1 MTTFTCNKLLN
12 KLDQSFQGEK
22 LSINVVNPANGEKNR
37 CQFCWMKR
45 SLTIKNKPINPKTS
59 LNHQYLPPHSVLL
72 VDRQESRPAE
82 WLARKFFGAFSAVCS
97 TAMSIPIQAVA
108 KAMAANALLQPE
120 TKTEILENKDIA
132 SLGKSAGKWEE
143 EIPGGE
149 NRDSP
154 STPMSSSNS
163 S

>member
-1 MTTFTCNKLLN
+1 
-12 KLDQSFQGEK
+12 
-22 LSINVVNPANGEKNR
+22 
-37 CQFCWMKR
+37 MKR

-132 SLGKSAGKWEE
+132 SLGKSAGK
-143 EIPGGE
+143 
-149 NRDSP
+149 
-154 STPMSSSNS
+154 
-163 S
+163 